1 MSAVIV
7 VVSDVLSEQTPAMLF
22 IQHDDTIEQ
31 VASCQG
37 AIRLPLGSGSVMVS
51 PYLAITDLIGRWPQD
66 ANRHEIFLVS
76 SGVDALQP
84 RPNDSYLEEVT
95 ERAQRA
101 GVQVYS
107 IYADRAGHLR
117 HTFWRSSWGQNNLS
131 RLADGA
137 EAYFQVMQ
145 MPISYRPYLD
155 GFAERRKH

>member
-1 MSAVIV
+1 
-7 VVSDVLSEQTPAMLF
+7 ML
-22 IQHDDTIEQ
+22 
-31 VASCQG
+31 
-37 AIRLPLGSGSVMVS
+37 RLPLGSGSVMAS
-51 PYLAITDLIGRWPQD
+51 PYLAITDLIGRWPQN
-66 ANRHEIFLVS
+66 ANRHESFLVS
-76 SGVDALQP
+76 SGIDALQP
-84 RPNDSYLEEVT
+84 RPNDSYLEEAT

-145 MPISYRPYLD
+145 MPIS
-155 GFAERRKH
+155 